1 MILYRNMTLPLSY
14 TLVLTNTPLNID
26 RMIEQCQSQE
36 PRVQGG
42 QTQQI
47 AKYVTHST
55 NNHHPFLLKMVVL
68 QVLTLTLQDF

>member
-14 TLVLTNTPLNID
+14 TLVLTNTPVNID

-47 AKYVTHST
+47 A
-55 NNHHPFLLKMVVL
+55 
-68 QVLTLTLQDF
+68 

>member
-1 MILYRNMTLPLSY
+1 MPLMLHFSIEFHGYVKAVMILYRNMTLPLSY

-47 AKYVTHST
+47 A
-55 NNHHPFLLKMVVL
+55 
-68 QVLTLTLQDF
+68 